1 MKLSCLSSATRPGD
15 KAYNEDA
22 LLLND
27 AFCGIFDGAT
37 SLTDSAPVM
46 SNYPSDA
53 AWFVEESKQYLEL
66 HLQDTSQTIQQLC
79 QKAMEVCRS
88 RWKGPISADA
98 IPSAGFAAVR
108 QNGTALEC
116 FCLGDVSLSVR
127 LLSGAFLYF
136 PEQELSLLDET
147 ALQAAIAYR
156 KEGHSWAN
164 AVTHIRPLLQK
175 HRRMRN
181 QFGGYSA
188 LDLRVHWLNA
198 RTVSLPF
205 SQIRSIFLCSDG
217 FAQLIDFGIA
227 KDLSDLHRR
236 TEQEGVKSLLSL
248 LTQAQQTDQNC
259 VKVPRFKCMDDATAA
274 ILQPKDCSTLQS
286 LL

>member
-37 SLTDSAPVM
+37 GLTNSAPVM

-79 QKAMEVCRS
+79 QKAMAVCRS
-88 RWKGPISADA
+88 RWKGAISVDA

-108 QNGTALEC
+108 QNGTVLEC

-164 AVTHIRPLLQK
+164 AVTHIRPP
-175 HRRMRN
+175 
-181 QFGGYSA
+181 
-188 LDLRVHWLNA
+188 V
-198 RTVSLPF
+198 
-205 SQIRSIFLCSDG
+205 C
-217 FAQLIDFGIA
+217 
-227 KDLSDLHRR
+227 
-236 TEQEGVKSLLSL
+236 
-248 LTQAQQTDQNC
+248 QAHDKN
-259 VKVPRFKCMDDATAA
+259 F
-274 ILQPKDCSTLQS
+274 
-286 LL
+286 